1 MTFLGSKTTFFPD
14 NTYNGRR
21 IGDMSKEEKQ
31 KLKELLMNKGA
42 SEVIFENTATDCRRQ
57 A

>member
-1 MTFLGSKTTFFPD
+1 MTFPGSKITFFPD